1 MENLDRE
8 QLIYM
13 AKVCEQSER
22 FEDMLN
28 YMKEVLKLNVSL
40 NVEER
45 NLLSVAY
52 KNFVGVPRSAWRVLQ
67 SLEEKEK
74 KDVKDRTEEPNRETR
89 LDLLKTCK
97 EDTEKELSKICDEII
112 SSIDNV
118 CLKKAKENEETDAKV
133 FFLKMK
139 GDYYRYIAEYIPD
152 EKKKDIAEKA
162 YESYSEAYNLA
173 KDLNNGLKTTNPIRL
188 GLALNYSVFYYEIKE
203 NSKKACEIAKTAFD
217 DAIADIE
224 NIDESHYKDSTT
236 IMQLMRDNLTLW
248 TSEMAE
254 SVDEDNQ

>member
-1 MENLDRE
+1 MNNLERQ

-22 FEDMLN
+22 FEDMLE
-28 YMKEVLKLNVSL
+28 YMKQVLQLGVSL

-74 KDVKDRTEEPNRETR
+74 KDVKDRTEEPNRDVR
-89 LDLLKTCK
+89 LDLLRQCK
-97 EDTEKELSKICDEII
+97 KDTEEELSKICKEII
-112 SSIDNV
+112 SSIDDV
-118 CLKKAKENEETDAKV
+118 CLKKAEENDESDAKV

-139 GDYYRYIAEYIPD
+139 GDYYRYIAEYIPEE
-152 EKKKDIAEKA
+152 EKNGISAKA
-162 YESYSEAYNLA
+162 SESYKEAYALA
-173 KDLNNGLKTTNPIRL
+173 EEKLKTTNPIRL
-188 GLALNYSVFYYEIKE
+188 GLALNYSVFFYEIDDD
-203 NSKKACEIAKTAFD
+203 NKKACEIAKKAFD

-248 TSEMAE
+248 TSEMAGDGD
-254 SVDEDNQ
+254 DEDDN

>member
-1 MENLDRE
+1 MNNLDRD

-22 FEDMLN
+22 FEDMLL
-28 YMKEVLKLNVSL
+28 YMKEVLKLGVSL
-40 NVEER
+40 NAEER

-74 KDVKDRTEEPNRETR
+74 KDVKDRSEEPDRQTR
-89 LDLLKTCK
+89 LNLLKQCKKDTEIELSNICK
-97 EDTEKELSKICDEII
+97 EII
-112 SSIDNV
+112 QSIDNV
-118 CLKKAKENEETDAKV
+118 CLKKADENGEKDAKV

-152 EKKKDIAEKA
+152 EEKA
-162 YESYSEAYNLA
+162 AVSEKAFKSYEDAYNLA
-173 KDLNNGLKTTNPIRL
+173 KEELKTTNPIRL

-224 NIDESHYKDSTT
+224 NIDEAHYKDSTT

-248 TSEMAE
+248 TSEMADVE
-254 SVDEDNQ
+254 DEDDN

>member
-22 FEDMLN
+22 FEDMLA
-28 YMKEVLKLNVSL
+28 YMKQVLKLNVSL

-67 SLEEKEK
+67 SLEEKEN

-89 LDLLKTCK
+89 LNLLKTCK
-97 EDTEKELSKICDEII
+97 EDTEKELSAICKEII
-112 SSIDNV
+112 ASIDEV
-118 CLKKAKENEETDAKV
+118 CLKKADENNENDAKV

-139 GDYYRYIAEYIPD
+139 GDYYRYIAEYISGE
-152 EKKKDIAEKA
+152 EKEKTSVKAFDSYMKA
-162 YESYSEAYNLA
+162 YDLA
-173 KDLNNGLKTTNPIRL
+173 KVELKTTNPIRL

-203 NSKKACEIAKTAFD
+203 DSKEACNIAKTAFD

-248 TSEMAE
+248 TSEMADD
-254 SVDEDNQ
+254 SVDENN

>member
-1 MENLDRE
+1 
-8 QLIYM
+8 M

-22 FEDMLN
+22 FEDMLG
-28 YMKEVLKLNVSL
+28 YMKEVLKLGVSL

-74 KDVKDRTEEPNRETR
+74 KDVKDRSEEPNREVR
-89 LDLLKTCK
+89 LDLLSECK
-97 EDTEKELSKICDEII
+97 KDTEKELSDICEEII
-112 SSIDNV
+112 DSIDKV
-118 CLKKAKENEETDAKV
+118 CLVNAEASNENDAKV

-139 GDYYRYIAEYIPD
+139 GDYYRYIAEYIPE
-152 EKKKDIAEKA
+152 EKKAEISEKA
-162 YESYSEAYNLA
+162 FVSYQDAYTLA
-173 KDLNNGLKTTNPIRL
+173 KKELKTTNPIRL

-248 TSEMAE
+248 TSEMADVE
-254 SVDEDNQ
+254 DEDDN